1 MTLTMTPTTRQSSST
16 RTMSFDLRSAH
27 RHRVRWG
34 PLPVWPE
41 LFGASVVRPEA
52 VWRIASRWQR
62 ETNATRL
69 RALR

>member
-1 MTLTMTPTTRQSSST
+1 MLT
-16 RTMSFDLRSAH
+16 SAAPAVTEGDG
-27 RHRVRWG
+27 R
-34 PLPVWPE
+34 PLLVWPQ

-62 ETNATRL
+62 EMNATRL

>member
-1 MTLTMTPTTRQSSST
+1 MPLRPPISPRSTT
-16 RTMSFDLRSAH
+16 SFDLRSAH
-27 RHRVRWG
+27 RHHVRLG
-34 PLPVWPE
+34 PLPVRPL

-52 VWRIASRWQR
+52 VWSFASRLQR